1 MPAFDDDRAEMLAR
15 AADAGV
21 RAILAITGLSM
32 TEIGVIALKI
42 FATTGVHPHEAKD
55 AGDLTTVEQQSK
67 DARVL
72 AIGEIGLDY
81 HYDHSPRP
89 VQADVFIK
97 QMEIARAARKPI
109 VIHTREAWPDT
120 LSLLKENWAATGLGG
135 VMHCFSGDLA
145 TAHECID
152 MGFLISIAGPVT
164 FPKSQEL
171 RDVASKLPADR
182 LLIETDSPYLAPV
195 PHRGKRNEPAF
206 VAEVCKRLAEVRGVA
221 PEEIAARTTE
231 NFSRLF
237 AVKI

>member
-1 MPAFDDDRAEMLAR
+1 MPAFDVDRAEMLAR
-15 AADAGV
+15 AASTGV
-21 RAILAITGLSM
+21 RAVLAITGIRM
-32 TEIGVIALKI
+32 TELGVTTPKI
-42 FATTGVHPHEAKD
+42 FATTGVHPHEAQSAQLDEVEKLAKD
-55 AGDLTTVEQQSK
+55 P
-67 DARVL
+67 RVL

-89 VQADVFIK
+89 VQADVFVK
-97 QMEIARAARKPI
+97 QMEIARAAGKPI

-120 LSLLKENWAATGLGG
+120 LRLLHEHWAGSGLGG

-152 MGFLISIAGPVT
+152 MGFLISIAGPLT

-171 RDVASKLPADR
+171 RDVAAQLPADR

-206 VAEVCKRLAEVRGVA
+206 VAEVCKRLAEIRGVA
-221 PEEIAARTTE
+221 VEEMDACTTA

-237 AVKI
+237 RVEI